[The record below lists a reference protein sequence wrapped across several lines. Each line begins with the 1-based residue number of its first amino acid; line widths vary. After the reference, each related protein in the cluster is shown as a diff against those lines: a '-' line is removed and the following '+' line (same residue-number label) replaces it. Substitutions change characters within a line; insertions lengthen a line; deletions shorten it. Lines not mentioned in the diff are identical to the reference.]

1 MLVSD
6 RRLLQLSGSVL
17 QHPTVLPYMVGAM
30 LYCCSSPNVPA
41 TASEDSREPGF
52 LDNAGYQTGKR
63 TKSIARL
70 GTRAVRVV
78 DEYVGHG

>member
-1 MLVSD
+1 
-6 RRLLQLSGSVL
+6 
-17 QHPTVLPYMVGAM
+17 M

-52 LDNAGYQTGKR
+52 LDNAGYQTGRR